1 MTLTPLE
8 RVLTLS
14 MRIFKVS
21 QNDRISLDD
30 KGARIQRLNSQRS
43 AVLAEIRTMDS
54 NAGDNARIA
63 LIQYLDRLSDRKIRA
78 QL

>member
-1 MTLTPLE
+1 
-8 RVLTLS
+8 